1 MANQAL
7 ETSSSSKK
15 DAEQNLIG
23 DTKIKIEPGLITKPG
38 VNKKVVIKMGRTVL
52 AEKDFMSESDEDNLV
67 MDFPDS
73 GD

>member
-7 ETSSSSKK
+7 EASSSSK

-23 DTKIKIEPGLITKPG
+23 DTKIKIEPGLIRKPG
-38 VNKKVVIKMGRTVL
+38 ASKKVVIKMGRTVL

>member
-7 ETSSSSKK
+7 EASSSCK

-38 VNKKVVIKMGRTVL
+38 VSKKVVIKMGRTVL

>member
-1 MANQAL
+1 MASQAL
-7 ETSSSSKK
+7 EASSSSKK

-38 VNKKVVIKMGRTVL
+38 VSKKVVIKMGRTVL